1 MNTLKQF
8 DAFAKPLEEVQIKTV
23 WGGIG
28 KKMVFSED
36 IIIFNM
42 ILQLYSSVSIYH
54 IIVMLYLHISTI
66 CNIIVLIINSYNFVI
81 FNDWVMV
88 ELKYFYILYMYVFKV
103 SLYLFGFYI
112 FVNSYKIFTEFLLR
126 IK

>member
-42 ILQLYSSVSIYH
+42 VLQLYSSVSIYH
-54 IIVMLYLHISTI
+54 IIVMLYIYIISII

-88 ELKYFYILYMYVFKV
+88 ELKYFNIL
-103 SLYLFGFYI
+103 
-112 FVNSYKIFTEFLLR
+112 
-126 IK
+126 

>member
-28 KKMVFSED
+28 KKMVFSKD

-42 ILQLYSSVSIYH
+42 VLQLYSNVSIRH
-54 IIVMLYLHISTI
+54 IIVMLYIYLS
-66 CNIIVLIINSYNFVI
+66 SVI
-81 FNDWVMV
+81 
-88 ELKYFYILYMYVFKV
+88 L
-103 SLYLFGFYI
+103 
-112 FVNSYKIFTEFLLR
+112 
-126 IK
+126 